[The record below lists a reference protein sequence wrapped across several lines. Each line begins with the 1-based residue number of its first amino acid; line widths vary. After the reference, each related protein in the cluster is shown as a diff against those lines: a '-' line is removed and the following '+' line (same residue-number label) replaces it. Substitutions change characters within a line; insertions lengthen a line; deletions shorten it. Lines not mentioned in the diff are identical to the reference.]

1 MRGTRFI
8 SVSSIMDPGLSL
20 RAQKALE
27 GLLPVAGEG
36 APPQHLVS
44 DTTIDLSHPLNEV
57 IHPELLEFLKSTVE
71 DRVTSEVCRI

>member
-20 RAQKALE
+20 RAQKTVKE
-27 GLLPVAGEG
+27 LLAVAAD
-36 APPQHLVS
+36 APPTPFNFG
-44 DTTIDLSHPLNEV
+44 TTIDLSRPLNEV

-71 DRVTSEVCRI
+71 DKVTTEVCRV